1 MTVAQYNNAVV
12 ILKDVIANELADY
25 SYEDNQWIQ
34 TPYTL
39 ESIATIC
46 NGIVKKDDVICVNGI
61 DVYMVGYSS
70 GINQLWE
77 PLAFE
82 ELSDE
87 YQAKVL
93 SK

>member
-1 MTVAQYNNAVV
+1 MTVAQYNNAAVV
-12 ILKDVIANELADY
+12 ILKVIANELADY

-39 ESIATIC
+39 AAIATKC
-46 NGIVKKDDVICVNGI
+46 NSIVKDDDVICVNGI